1 MATIQIIDNIRLN
14 QKGLQTKDSNNQWV
28 NVHKQQGDLDG
39 ACSIYSLVMAML
51 CQGMIGKD
59 DIEIYRSL
67 DRRTAKG
74 KFLYHFFYEQGL
86 VQNGYNYTA

>member
-59 DIEIYRSL
+59 DMKYIVLWIDVLLKVSSYIIFSMSRDL
-67 DRRTAKG
+67 FKMAITIQ
-74 KFLYHFFYEQGL
+74 H
-86 VQNGYNYTA
+86 